1 MEIKM
6 KIIFASGNKGKIVEV
21 RKLLSDLGIE
31 IIALPDLDDA
41 PEIIED
47 ADTFEGNAKIK
58 AKVVYDKY
66 KLPVI
71 ADDSGL
77 SVEQLGGAPGVYSAR
92 FAGEG
97 CTYDD
102 NNKKLLR
109 ELQKFPAL
117 HFAKFICHAV
127 FYDGKEFV
135 NSVGELKGEIVHEYK
150 GTRGFGYDPIFRPE
164 GHDKNLAEL
173 TLEEKNKISHRGKA
187 FKGLKEKLREINI

>member
-1 MEIKM
+1 M

-31 IIALPDLDDA
+31 IIALPDLEDA

-58 AKVVYDKY
+58 AKVVFDKY

-77 SVEQLGGAPGVYSAR
+77 SVEQLGGAPGIYSAR

-97 CTYDD
+97 CTYED
-102 NNKKLLR
+102 NNRKLLE
-109 ELQKFPAL
+109 ELKNYPEP
-117 HFAKFICHAV
+117 HRAKFICHAV
-127 FYDGKEFV
+127 FYDGKDFV
-135 NSVGELKGEIVHEYK
+135 NSVGELKGEIVHEYR
-150 GTRGFGYDPIFRPE
+150 GIRGFGYDPIFRPE
-164 GHDKNLAEL
+164 GYDRNLAEL

-187 FKGLKEKLREINI
+187 FRGLKEKLESLIDYN

>member
-1 MEIKM
+1 M

-31 IIALPDLDDA
+31 IIALPDLEDA

-66 KLPVI
+66 ELPVI

-77 SVEQLGGAPGVYSAR
+77 AVEQLNGEPGVYSAR
-92 FAGEG
+92 YAGEG

-109 ELQKFPAL
+109 ELKKF
-117 HFAKFICHAV
+117 
-127 FYDGKEFV
+127 D
-135 NSVGELKGEIVHEYK
+135 
-150 GTRGFGYDPIFRPE
+150 
-164 GHDKNLAEL
+164 
-173 TLEEKNKISHRGKA
+173 
-187 FKGLKEKLREINI
+187 

>member
-1 MEIKM
+1 M

-21 RKLLSDLGIE
+21 KKLLSDLGIE
-31 IIALPDLDDA
+31 VIALPDLEDA

-58 AKVVYDKY
+58 ATVVYEKY

-77 SVEQLGGAPGVYSAR
+77 SVGQLGGAPGVYSAR

-97 CTYDD
+97 CTYQD
-102 NNKKLLR
+102 NNRKLLE
-109 ELQKFPAL
+109 ELKNFPEP
-117 HFAKFICHAV
+117 HRAKFICHAV

-135 NSVGELKGEIVHEYK
+135 NSVGELKGEIIREYK
-150 GTRGFGYDPIFRPE
+150 GTNGFGYDPVFVAQ
-164 GHDKNLAEL
+164 GHNQTFGEMDAAE
-173 TLEEKNKISHRGKA
+173 KDRISHRAEA
-187 FKGLKEKLREINI
+187 FRLLVEACLAPD

>member
-1 MEIKM
+1 M

-31 IIALPDLDDA
+31 IIALPDLEDA

-66 KLPVI
+66 ELPVI

-77 SVEQLGGAPGVYSAR
+77 SVEQLGGEPGVYSAR
-92 FAGEG
+92 YAGEG

-109 ELQKFPAL
+109 ELKKFDSP
-117 HFAKFICHAV
+117 HKAKFICHAV
-127 FYDGKEFV
+127 FYDGEEFI
-135 NSVGELKGEIVHEYK
+135 NSVGELRGEIVHEYK
-150 GTRGFGYDPIFRPE
+150 GTHGFGYDPIFCPE
-164 GHDKNLAEL
+164 GYDKNLAEL

-187 FKGLKEKLREINI
+187 FRGLKEKLKELIA